1 VGVAG
6 DGWAQASEEADR
18 APAAAPS
25 RPRQWRGPRRQGSV
39 NKRGRTRVRGD
50 RMGGANP
57 VPFALPVCHHWGV
70 AEMSDLVFIAVT
82 IAVFAVLALVAKG
95 VGRL

>member
-1 VGVAG
+1 MRTQACAG
-6 DGWAQASEEADR
+6 STYG
-18 APAAAPS
+18 
-25 RPRQWRGPRRQGSV
+25 
-39 NKRGRTRVRGD
+39 RGRTVL
-50 RMGGANP
+50 
-57 VPFALPVCHHWGV
+57 FAVYVCHHWGV